1 MAGRI
6 LIVDDVATNRI
17 VLKVKLTAACYEV
30 LQASG
35 GAEALTCARVDAPD
49 LILLD
54 QRMPDMDGMTV
65 CKRLKNDP
73 ETARIPV
80 IIIIARNDNASKIA
94 ALQAGADEYLT
105 KPLDELTLL
114 ARVRSLLRARDTV
127 EELEL
132 RDNTS
137 RALGFA
143 ETASSFIPPATIA
156 MIAATPVTSMAWKT
170 GLGNASHDKVVV
182 VPKEHALA
190 HTTAETTPDVFVI
203 ACDLAKHDEGL
214 RLMSELRS
222 RPETR
227 HSSILMVIPKGAT
240 TKSAAALDLGA
251 NDLMFEGFDPE
262 EMVLRVKTQV
272 KRKKQADRLRETMR
286 DGLRMAVIDPLTNLY
301 NRRYAMPHLARIA
314 ERAKTTRHP
323 YAVMVLDIDRFK
335 SVNDTYGHAAGDAV
349 LREVAK
355 RIKDNLRGVDMVARI
370 GGEEFLVAMPD
381 THLDEARL
389 AAERL
394 CRVINGRPVELNTG
408 KGNVQVSL
416 SIGVAMGGVATGG
429 QQNDA
434 QTVEQLIERADQAL
448 YLSKSDGRNQ
458 VTFSRTAA

>member
-6 LIVDDVATNRI
+6 LIADDVATNRI
-17 VLKVKLTAACYEV
+17 VLKVKLMAACYEV

-35 GAEALTCARVDAPD
+35 GAETLTCARIDAPD

-54 QRMPDMDGMTV
+54 QRMPDMEGV
-65 CKRLKNDP
+65 AICKRLKDDP
-73 ETARIPV
+73 DTARIPV
-80 IIIIARNDNASKIA
+80 IIIATHNDNASKIA
-94 ALQAGADEYLT
+94 ALRAGADEFMT
-105 KPLDELTLL
+105 RPLDDQALL

-132 RDNTS
+132 RDSTS
-137 RALGFA
+137 RELGFA
-143 ETASSFIPPATIA
+143 ETATSFTPPATIA

-170 GLGNASHDKVVV
+170 ALGKATHDKAVVI
-182 VPKEHALA
+182 PKEQALA
-190 HTTAETTPDVFVI
+190 QTIAEKTPDVFVI
-203 ACDLAKHDEGL
+203 ACDLTKPDEGL

-222 RPETR
+222 RPDTR
-227 HSSILMVIPKGAT
+227 HSAILMVIPKDAN
-240 TKSAAALDLGA
+240 TKSATALDLGA

-262 EMVLRVKTQV
+262 ELVLRVKTQIR
-272 KRKKQADRLRETMR
+272 RKKMADRLRETMR
-286 DGLRMAVIDPLTNLY
+286 DGLRLAVIDPLTNLY

-314 ERAKTTRHP
+314 ERAKTTGRP

-349 LREVAK
+349 LQEVAN

-381 THLDEARL
+381 TQLDAARM

-394 CRVINGRPVELNTG
+394 CRVIDGRPVELSMG

-416 SIGVAMGGVATGG
+416 SIGVAMGWVAKAG
-429 QQNDA
+429 QYGDA
-434 QTVEQLIERADQAL
+434 QTVEQLIESADQAL
-448 YLSKSDGRNQ
+448 FLSKSDGRNQ
-458 VTFSRTAA
+458 VTFSRNAA

>member
-6 LIVDDVATNRI
+6 LIADDVATNRI

-35 GAEALTCARVDAPD
+35 GAEALRCAREDGPD

-54 QRMPDMDGMTV
+54 QRLTDIDGVAV
-65 CKRLKNDP
+65 CKRLKEDP
-73 ETARIPV
+73 QTARIPV
-80 IIIIARNDNASKIA
+80 IIITAHNDNPSKIA
-94 ALQAGADEYLT
+94 ALRAGADEFLT
-105 KPLDELTLL
+105 KPLDDLILL

-127 EELEL
+127 EELHL

-143 ETASSFIPPATIA
+143 EVTSHFTAPASIA
-156 MIAATPVTSMAWKT
+156 MIAATPVTAMAWKT
-170 GLGNASHDKVVV
+170 GLGKATHDNIVVTA
-182 VPKEHALA
+182 KEQALA
-190 HTTAETTPDVFVI
+190 QNSAEKAPDVFVI
-203 ACDLAKHDEGL
+203 ACDLAKHDDGL

-240 TKSAAALDLGA
+240 SKAASALDLGA
-251 NDLMFEGFDPE
+251 SDLVFEGFDPE
-262 EMVLRVKTQV
+262 EMALRVKTQV
-272 KRKKQADRLRETMR
+272 RRKQQADRLRETMR

-314 ERAKTTRHP
+314 ERAKTKHRP

-335 SVNDTYGHAAGDAV
+335 AVNDTYGHAAGDAV
-349 LREVAK
+349 LQEVAT
-355 RIKDNLRGVDMVARI
+355 RLKDNLRGVDMVARI

-381 THLDEARL
+381 TQLDEARRT
-389 AAERL
+389 AERL
-394 CRVINGRPVELNTG
+394 CRVINEHPVELRSG
-408 KGNVQVSL
+408 KGVVQVSL
-416 SIGVAMGGVATGG
+416 SIGVAMGGLRSDTR
-429 QQNDA
+429 
-434 QTVEQLIERADQAL
+434 TVEQLIDCADKAL
-448 YLSKSDGRNQ
+448 FLSKSDGRNQ